1 MMEFP
6 SRGVPGSAIVQESL
20 GAESSMNA
28 HLSFLHDRLSVV
40 APFVERIA
48 VALYDPETDALK
60 TFINSTR
67 SGYAIRGYEYPLS
80 NSASLS
86 SLVANRETRVID
98 DIPQALVDASAHSN
112 YIVDEGY
119 LSSFTV
125 PLFHQ
130 GTFLGIAFFDARERN
145 AFGPALQQEL
155 VLYAQLIAV
164 ALSSQLLAIK
174 SIVGTVQVARDL
186 TELRDIETGA
196 HLERMAR
203 YAQLVAHNLVEP
215 LNLTDEFVESVY
227 LYAPLHD
234 IGKIG
239 VPDHVLLKPGRLNEA
254 EWVEMKAHTTK
265 GRRMIDMIVEDL
277 GAESISRRDILT
289 NVVELHH
296 EQLDGSGYPHGLEG
310 EQIPLEARIVAVA
323 DIFDALTSSRP
334 YKVGWPVDDAV
345 AELLRMSEQGKL
357 DDDCVGAL
365 VGSIGQVREIR
376 ARHEEIEEAIRAR
389 VLGEDSGR

>member
-345 AELLRMSEQGKL
+345 AELLKMSEQGKL

>member
-6 SRGVPGSAIVQESL
+6 SKGVPGSAIVQESL

-28 HLSFLHDRLSVV
+28 HLTFLHDRLSVV